1 MGNVLKR
8 KQRTKIICIGL
19 DNSGKSTI
27 INTLKP
33 PKRKKLELNA
43 TIGFQSEEFEYNNII
58 FNVFDMSGQNKYRN
72 LWEYYYEE
80 IDGIIFVIDS
90 TDSVRLCV
98 VKDELEHLLSHQ
110 KLLENKKQQ
119 DKILPIL
126 FCCNKKDL
134 PDAQTTT
141 SISTALALE
150 KILMKNNPYH
160 MCSTNGLTGDGLQD
174 GLNWISQ
181 HMQQNKKK

>member
-1 MGNVLKR
+1 MGNK
-8 KQRTKIICIGL
+8 TKVICIGL

-33 PKRKKLELNA
+33 PKRKKLELNP
-43 TIGFQSEEFEYNNII
+43 TIGFQSEEFTYNNIV
-58 FNVFDMSGQNKYRN
+58 FEVFDMSGQSKYRN

-98 VKDELEHLLSHQ
+98 VKDEFEHLLTHQ
-110 KLLENKKQQ
+110 TLLENKKQQ
-119 DKILPIL
+119 SKTLPIL

-134 PDAQTTT
+134 PDAQTTKT
-141 SISTALALE
+141 IQVALAL
-150 KILMKNNPYH
+150 KQDLLKSNPFH
-160 MCSTNGLTGDGLQD
+160 MTSTNGLTGDGLLN
-174 GLNWISQ
+174 GLDWLALQ
-181 HMQQNKKK
+181 MQ